1 MGWLFGTKSNKNGE
15 TEKDKENQ
23 RPLEMLSKLLT
34 TMDCDC
40 TVEQTIDK
48 ENNIVLNINTN
59 EAGRVIGE
67 KGETLYSIQYL
78 LNKMLFSKN
87 KETPKVIVDVDH
99 YRSKRNDSLI
109 HMAQKLAER
118 VIKTGKSFSLPP
130 LNSYERKTVH
140 ECFRDNDQVIT
151 QSRGEGF
158 YKKIYISVKNST
170 E

>member
-1 MGWLFGTKSNKNGE
+1 MGWLFGTKSNENGE
-15 TEKDKENQ
+15 TEKGKENQ
-23 RPLEMLSKLLT
+23 RPLEILRNLLT
-34 TMDCDC
+34 AMDCNN

-48 ENNIVLNINTN
+48 ESNIILNISTD
-59 EAGRVIGE
+59 EAGRIIGD

-87 KETPKVIVDVDH
+87 KETPKIIVDVDH

-109 HMAQKLAER
+109 HMAQQLAER
-118 VIKTGKSFSLPP
+118 VVKTGKSFSLPP

-140 ECFRDNDQVIT
+140 ESFRDDAKVIT

-158 YKKIYISVKNST
+158 YKKIYISVKNSI